1 MTERLRTKGPS
12 FFDSIVFVILPL
24 DGYFDESGSTLFC
37 FLETVLSR
45 ASLCRGVLLLEIV
58 EESETKVSESEL
70 LQHELSDRWKWLCR
84 EAEVMWED
92 LEEVLRA
99 VDALDE
105 AREEVGLDRTK
116 LLLLTVRT
124 LLRLLPRL
132 ISTTSMEGGRTALG
146 MILDRYAA

>member
-1 MTERLRTKGPS
+1 M
-12 FFDSIVFVILPL
+12 
-24 DGYFDESGSTLFC
+24 
-37 FLETVLSR
+37 
-45 ASLCRGVLLLEIV
+45 LLLEIV
-58 EESETKVSESEL
+58 EESDTKVSESEL

-84 EAEVMWED
+84 EAEVMVDD

-105 AREEVGLDRTK
+105 AREEVGLDSTK

-132 ISTTSMEGGRTALG
+132 ISTTSMEGGSTALG